1 MTTSTQVTTA
11 QAAGRPES
19 GTGAT
24 TRVGRPRIV
33 IVGAGFG
40 GLSAARALAGKDVE
54 VLLIDRNNYHG
65 FWPLLYQVATAG
77 LEPESIAYPVRA
89 IFRGYPNV
97 DFRLSDV
104 QGVELRQRR
113 VLTDGEPISY
123 DYLILAA
130 GSANNYFGNDD
141 LAHATLALKDID
153 EAERLRNRVLASFE
167 RAAGE
172 ANPDRRA
179 ALMTVAVIGGGPTGV
194 ELAGALSELI
204 RTVLRHDYPGLD
216 LRQARV
222 LLIEATTELLTPFQ
236 PSSRQAARARLERMG
251 VELHLGQPVAA
262 VHGQEITLK
271 DGTVFQA
278 NTVAWTAGVRA
289 AQLADTL
296 GVAQGRGARVK
307 VSPGLNLAEHPEV
320 FVVGDMA
327 YHESEPDGAADPML
341 APAAMQQGRLAAD
354 NVLRLHQRRP
364 LRRFRYRDWGMM
376 ATIGRGAAVAEL
388 YGLAIEGRVAWLAWL
403 FVHLMQLVGF
413 RNRVV
418 VFANW
423 IYNYATYDRGVRLI
437 THD

>member
-1 MTTSTQVTTA
+1 
-11 QAAGRPES
+11 
-19 GTGAT
+19 
-24 TRVGRPRIV
+24 V

-236 PSSRQAARARLERMG
+236 PSSR
-251 VELHLGQPVAA
+251 
-262 VHGQEITLK
+262 
-271 DGTVFQA
+271 
-278 NTVAWTAGVRA
+278 
-289 AQLADTL
+289 
-296 GVAQGRGARVK
+296 
-307 VSPGLNLAEHPEV
+307 
-320 FVVGDMA
+320 
-327 YHESEPDGAADPML
+327 
-341 APAAMQQGRLAAD
+341 
-354 NVLRLHQRRP
+354 
-364 LRRFRYRDWGMM
+364 
-376 ATIGRGAAVAEL
+376 
-388 YGLAIEGRVAWLAWL
+388 
-403 FVHLMQLVGF
+403 
-413 RNRVV
+413 
-418 VFANW
+418 
-423 IYNYATYDRGVRLI
+423 
-437 THD
+437 